1 MRAKTRAVVDQFWA
15 KLFGLTAEEL
25 HRPGTTAV
33 QHAGL
38 GDYPGI
44 YVLML
49 GRSVIVSSPDEPSG
63 EFTQVLG
70 PSVHA
75 YLDTVPDHRVDG
87 LREAA
92 YGELGRLRE
101 VCGEAQW
108 EESGFAEK
116 PERCF
121 VVDLDRQIV
130 AASNLTPWR
139 GAPADVGVLV
149 DPAFAGRGLGTG
161 VAAAAAA
168 DAVRTAGMARY
179 RALET
184 NTASLRIAT
193 RLGFTPYGRN
203 LALKPQKTG

>member
-1 MRAKTRAVVDQFWA
+1 
-15 KLFGLTAEEL
+15 
-25 HRPGTTAV
+25 
-33 QHAGL
+33 
-38 GDYPGI
+38 
-44 YVLML
+44 ML
-49 GRSVIVSSPDEPSG
+49 GRSIIVSSPDEPSG
-63 EFTQVLG
+63 EFTKVLG

-75 YLDTVPDHRVDG
+75 YLDSVPDHRVDG
-87 LREAA
+87 IRQAA

-101 VCGEAQW
+101 ACGEAQW

-121 VVDLDRQIV
+121 VGDLDGQIV

-149 DPAFAGRGLGTG
+149 DPAFAGRGLGTD
-161 VAAAAAA
+161 VAAAA
-168 DAVRTAGMARY
+168 DAVRTAGTARY

-193 RLGFTPYGRN
+193 RLGFTAYGRN
-203 LALKPQKTG
+203 LALKPQTG